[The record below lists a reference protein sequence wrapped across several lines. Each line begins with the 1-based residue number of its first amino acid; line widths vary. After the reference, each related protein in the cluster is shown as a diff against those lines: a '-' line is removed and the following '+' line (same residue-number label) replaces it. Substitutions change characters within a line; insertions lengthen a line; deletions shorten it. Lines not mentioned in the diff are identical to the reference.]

1 MFRLILIT
9 ISNGG
14 FLVRFKNIV
23 LCLILVLSCCI
34 GVVCA
39 EGDEDWT
46 VSPTEFVDETL
57 PPDDSA
63 PVPDTPVTSLEQLSD
78 DQIISISQRS
88 LSPITPNEATGFK
101 KILLNLFG
109 SYDPVI
115 IEYEYTSGNGYVN
128 YLREVQPDYVWFAAV
143 LIFMLVL
150 FCIFKLG
157 GALFCKR

>member
-1 MFRLILIT
+1 M
-9 ISNGG
+9 
-14 FLVRFKNIV
+14 RFKNIA

-39 EGDEDWT
+39 EGEEDWT
-46 VSPTEFVDETL
+46 VSPTEVVDETV
-57 PPDDSA
+57 PPDDAA

-88 LSPITPNEATGFK
+88 LAPITPNEATGFK

-115 IEYEYTSGNGYVN
+115 IEYEYTSSGGYVN

-143 LIFMLVL
+143 LMFMLVL

>member
-1 MFRLILIT
+1 M
-9 ISNGG
+9 
-14 FLVRFKNIV
+14 RFKNIA
-23 LCLILVLSCCI
+23 LCLVLVLSCCI

-39 EGDEDWT
+39 EGENDWT
-46 VSPTEFVDETL
+46 VSPPEYVEEIL
-57 PPDDSA
+57 PPDDAAS
-63 PVPDTPVTSLEQLSD
+63 VPDTPVTSLEQLSD
-78 DQIISISQRS
+78 DQITSISQRS

-101 KILLNLFG
+101 KILLELFG

-115 IEYEYTSGNGYVN
+115 IEYEYNSSGGYVN